1 MEIPTKPNDTPYMN
15 SIRQHL
21 FDIFNNLM
29 ALNPNREVACAK
41 EVQEQAFNEIRR
53 LLTITHCQVDTAEE
67 IIALLGMKKENSK

>member
-1 MEIPTKPNDTPYMN
+1 MN

-29 ALNPNREVACAK
+29 YLNPDGEMACTK
-41 EVQEQAFNEIRR
+41 EVQEQALNEIRR
-53 LLTITHCQVDTAEE
+53 LLIITHCQVDTTEE

>member
-1 MEIPTKPNDTPYMN
+1 MN

-29 ALNPNREVACAK
+29 CLDPNKEEACTK
-41 EVQEQAFNEIRR
+41 EVQEQALNEIRR
-53 LLTITHCQVDTAEE
+53 LLIITHCQVDTTEE